1 MNCEICGK
9 PLTLIQNLFNRTLH
23 DTCRETHG
31 YIGHFKLTDWWFSA
45 FSEEERQY
53 IELAFQPMGFSIE
66 VGAGKPNAD
75 EDSLLTGSRG
85 LRVNG
90 RAGSFLANL
99 AEWLN
104 KPESRHLAR
113 RLLEKGEGIA
123 ADPVE
128 MHDVYQVM
136 IVVNYR
142 DRQKSPEFLQ
152 AAISAC
158 QRQIANAPEA
168 IRDWQK
174 WRAGVVPTHNGFE
187 QLAIIHE
194 KEGDYHEAIRLSKE
208 AMKQGWGWK
217 AQWERRIE
225 RCERRLAK
233 VVRVKTTE

>member
-1 MNCEICGK
+1 M
-9 PLTLIQNLFNRTLH
+9 
-23 DTCRETHG
+23 RESKESETEVEWVQKAQAG
-31 YIGHFKLTDWWFSA
+31 DLEA
-45 FSEEERQY
+45 FESLVSLYERKIY
-53 IELAFQPMGFSIE
+53 NI
-66 VGAGKPNAD
+66 
-75 EDSLLTGSRG
+75 
-85 LRVNG
+85 
-90 RAGSFLANL
+90 
-99 AEWLN
+99 
-104 KPESRHLAR
+104 AR

-225 RCERRLAK
+225 RCE
-233 VVRVKTTE
+233 